1 MSLVRIWWRDES
13 GLVLSA
19 ELVIIL
25 TIVVIGLITG
35 LACLQ
40 QAVVAELQDVGAAF
54 RGLNQS
60 YGFTGFRGCQKIWG
74 RTSWTAGS
82 AFYDR
87 YDGCLNGNCTIGLGQ
102 DIIGGPVIGT
112 SPTPI
117 VTTPSP
123 CGTDGVPCP
132 TIPVTPP
139 QPSPVITD
147 PGCQA
152 CQPLRGPTVPVPAP
166 EIPQG
171 PVPQSLPQL

>member
-1 MSLVRIWWRDES
+1 MKLLRTWWRDDC

-40 QAVVAELQDVGAAF
+40 QAVVAELQDISGAF

-60 YGFTGFRGCQKIWG
+60 YAFTSFRGCPKIWG

-87 YDGCLNGNCTIGLGQ
+87 YDGCLNGNCTVGVGS
-102 DIIGGPVIGT
+102 DIIGGPTVV
-112 SPTPI
+112 TPR
-117 VTTPSP
+117 VEP
-123 CGTDGVPCP
+123 GV
-132 TIPVTPP
+132 PVTPTP
-139 QPSPVITD
+139 LPAPTV
-147 PGCQA
+147 PGCQDCQPTA
-152 CQPLRGPTVPVPAP
+152 PAAPDCHECQPLRGPAVPVPAP